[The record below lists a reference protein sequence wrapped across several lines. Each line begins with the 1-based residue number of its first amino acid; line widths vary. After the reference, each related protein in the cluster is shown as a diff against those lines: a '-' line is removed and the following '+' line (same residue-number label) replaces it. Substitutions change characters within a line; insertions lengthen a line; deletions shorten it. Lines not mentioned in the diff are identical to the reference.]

1 MHCGMDGKREK
12 QIYGF
17 KIRIG
22 MITERGV
29 PDIFCP
35 SMSSRM
41 ARVNPKTFN
50 SDILV

>member
-1 MHCGMDGKREK
+1 MHCGRE
-12 QIYGF
+12 GDTDLW

-22 MITERGV
+22 MITEKSSRYILSLG
-29 PDIFCP
+29 

-41 ARVNPKTFN
+41 ARINPKTFN

>member
-1 MHCGMDGKREK
+1 MNCVMDWKREK
-12 QIYGF
+12 QIYVF

-35 SMSSRM
+35 S
-41 ARVNPKTFN
+41 ALHVVTDGQNQPQDF
-50 SDILV
+50 